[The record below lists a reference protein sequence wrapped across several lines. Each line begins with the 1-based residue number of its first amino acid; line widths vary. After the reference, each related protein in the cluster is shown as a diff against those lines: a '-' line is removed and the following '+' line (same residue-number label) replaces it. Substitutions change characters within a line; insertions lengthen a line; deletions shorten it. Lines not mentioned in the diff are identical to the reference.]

1 MYVLFAAGPVGIRLT
16 LGQSSAR
23 WQLRLPQPA
32 ADALFPEQE
41 AAIASVE
48 AVEADVLASD
58 QEGGL
63 LRRCQNQA
71 LYVWRRSN
79 ILRGSK

>member
-1 MYVLFAAGPVGIRLT
+1 MYVLFAAGPVGVRLT

-58 QEGGL
+58 QEGGPP
-63 LRRCQNQA
+63 RRC
-71 LYVWRRSN
+71 
-79 ILRGSK
+79 